1 MCPGSGG
8 STDTESR
15 GVIICDDLISK
26 NGGGGDYK
34 NEDTMRV
41 RGEVKFV
48 HGLLR
53 RFSVNGNVESLPLQ
67 EASFPLSPSPSLSLS
82 LFMCVGLACVCISP
96 FQEVMSS
103 S

>member
-8 STDTESR
+8 SDTESR

-26 NGGGGDYK
+26 NGGGGGGDYK

-53 RFSVNGNVESLPLQ
+53 RLGVNGNAESLNDISEIELGDILVSNKV
-67 EASFPLSPSPSLSLS
+67 ASLLL
-82 LFMCVGLACVCISP
+82 LLLLLLIEIGVKKG
-96 FQEVMSS
+96 
-103 S
+103 